1 MSRLEGE
8 VRLKRGRF
16 VGFVL
21 GAFVLACTPPPD
33 GKAPSDV
40 ATEAPGG
47 AELESSV
54 PGLRAVP
61 ADGVRIDSEYSRI
74 VVREVGTE
82 RTLSFLDEQGKE
94 HVESRMDVAD
104 PSRLVLPYARS
115 MFVSYLFAPEPE
127 RVLLIGLGAGSM
139 VRFLERFDSKVQIDA
154 VDIDP
159 VVLDVARDYFGTRE
173 SERVHLIAADGF
185 DFVARAEAVYDVIY
199 LDAFLK
205 PMTAEGATADA
216 ATDVDAS
223 GVPRRLKTIET
234 YRKMQSKLRP
244 GGVIVVNLHYMT
256 LNDDVATLREALGR
270 GHLFDV
276 PGTGNYILVGTSS
289 ADDVSPTELFTR
301 GQTVDA
307 RLRADFSFAELGRR
321 LQRDVPAK

>member
-1 MSRLEGE
+1 LSRPEGE
-8 VRLKRGRF
+8 VRLKLTGF
-16 VGFVL
+16 VGFAL
-21 GAFVLACTPPPD
+21 GVFVTAC
-33 GKAPSDV
+33 APSPDRK
-40 ATEAPGG
+40 P
-47 AELESSV
+47 SSV
-54 PGLRAVP
+54 PSEALAETELPSSTPGLRAVP
-61 ADGVRIDSEYSRI
+61 ADGLRIDSEYSRI
-74 VVREVGTE
+74 VVRETGTE
-82 RTLSFLDEQGKE
+82 RTLSFLDDQGKE

-115 MFVSYLFAPEPE
+115 MFVSYLFTPEPE

-139 VRFLERFDSKVQIDA
+139 VRFLERFDSKVRIDA

-185 DFVARAEAVYDVIY
+185 DFVERAEAVYDVIY

-205 PMTAEGATADA
+205 PMPAKGATPDA

-256 LNDDVATLREALGR
+256 LNEDVTTLREALGR

-276 PGTGNYILVGTSS
+276 PGSGNYILVGTSS
-289 ADDVSPTELFTR
+289 EDEVSPSELFTR
-301 GQTVDA
+301 GQAVDA
-307 RLRADFSFAELGRR
+307 RLGADFSFAELGRR
-321 LQRDVPAK
+321 LLRDLPK